1 MSLRN
6 RFVLPFVLSIL
17 AVLAGCGSST
27 PAPTPP
33 PSGGFSNSNL
43 SGTYVI
49 STSGSDVNGF
59 YMATAG
65 TITANGSGGI
75 TGGTLDIN
83 DSDTTLNGAFQSFG
97 QAITNGNYS
106 IGVDGR
112 GTISIVAPLSKFTFD
127 IVLSSSQHGL
137 ITEFD
142 GSGSGS
148 GTLDLQTSTVTQT
161 QLAQG
166 YAFSVSG
173 SDTNSNVLAGAGA
186 FVAGSDGT
194 ISSGV
199 HDFNDSL
206 INYTNLGLGGSVVLG
221 STGGSGT
228 AQFATAL
235 GTLNFDF
242 FVIDPTHLK
251 LIETDALGTGL
262 PVLAGDAFQQTSIP
276 TGTLV
281 FTMAGESGGAPL
293 AAGGFMTS
301 SGAAQT
307 TNGLEDVNVGGTL
320 SSTQV
325 PFTLNY
331 SAPVDGRSELGLGSF
346 AGGPSLIAAY
356 PSSGGLLMLEIDN
369 GGVASGVAFAQ
380 TSTALAVPPQGYGLN
395 LSGFNPNGEIDDI
408 AEFVTASGGTMT
420 GLLDEND
427 QGIPEP
433 VQSIT
438 NNSVFQ
444 QDSPVTGRG
453 EAQFNSSSTNTL
465 FDVVFYTVD
474 GTNSIFIENDT
485 SQVAVGSFQQQS
497 GTTQSSMER
506 SHPLTVVRM
515 PMSRASMRH
524 LKMAG
529 KKK

>member
-173 SDTNSNVLAGAGA
+173 SSVR
-186 FVAGSDGT
+186 
-194 ISSGV
+194 SS
-199 HDFNDSL
+199 
-206 INYTNLGLGGSVVLG
+206 
-221 STGGSGT
+221 
-228 AQFATAL
+228 
-235 GTLNFDF
+235 
-242 FVIDPTHLK
+242 
-251 LIETDALGTGL
+251 
-262 PVLAGDAFQQTSIP
+262 
-276 TGTLV
+276 
-281 FTMAGESGGAPL
+281 
-293 AAGGFMTS
+293 
-301 SGAAQT
+301 
-307 TNGLEDVNVGGTL
+307 
-320 SSTQV
+320 
-325 PFTLNY
+325 
-331 SAPVDGRSELGLGSF
+331 SAPSF
-346 AGGPSLIAAY
+346 TSR
-356 PSSGGLLMLEIDN
+356 LLVN
-369 GGVASGVAFAQ
+369 G
-380 TSTALAVPPQGYGLN
+380 
-395 LSGFNPNGEIDDI
+395 
-408 AEFVTASGGTMT
+408 
-420 GLLDEND
+420 
-427 QGIPEP
+427 
-433 VQSIT
+433 
-438 NNSVFQ
+438 
-444 QDSPVTGRG
+444 
-453 EAQFNSSSTNTL
+453 
-465 FDVVFYTVD
+465 
-474 GTNSIFIENDT
+474 
-485 SQVAVGSFQQQS
+485 
-497 GTTQSSMER
+497 
-506 SHPLTVVRM
+506 
-515 PMSRASMRH
+515 
-524 LKMAG
+524 
-529 KKK
+529 